1 MNVVND
7 MYQHLKGDKVIW
19 LIVGLLGIFSI
30 LAVYSAAGSMAFKE
44 RDGNTEYYLIQQL
57 IFIILGFIVT
67 YICYSLHYMQYSRLG
82 PAFIMI
88 AVPLLIYTIG
98 FGTEINEA
106 RRWITIPWID
116 KTIQTSDVA
125 KLALIVFIARSLSI
139 RQDYIKEFKN
149 AFVPIIIPVTAV
161 CILILPAD
169 LSTAALLF
177 MTCVLMMFIGRVS
190 LKYIGLLFLIGALAI
205 AIVLLVGQLF
215 PDFVRMSTWTS
226 RINDF
231 LYTDG
236 GYQIEQSKI
245 AIANGGWIGV
255 GPGNS
260 FQRHYLPY
268 PYADFI
274 YAIICEEYGVVG
286 GLFVLGLYL
295 WLLFRCIGIVT
306 KCPKAFG
313 AILAMGLCLN
323 LVIQAFANIAVSV
336 HLLPVT
342 GLTLPL
348 VSMGG
353 TSILFTCMSLGI
365 ILSVSRYVEEAQ
377 ESHMELS
384 EIEVRDAN
392 SL

>member
-1 MNVVND
+1 MNTVND
-7 MYQHLKGDKVIW
+7 IYHHLKGDKTIW

-44 RDGNTEYYLIQQL
+44 RDGNTEFYLIQQVV
-57 IFIILGFIVT
+57 FIALGFVVT
-67 YICYSLHYMQYSRLG
+67 YVCYSLHYMQYSKWAPIIL
-82 PAFIMI
+82 MI
-88 AVPLLIYTIG
+88 TVPLLVYTI
-98 FGTEINEA
+98 FSGTEINDA

-116 KTIQTSDVA
+116 RTIQTSDLA

-139 RQDYIKEFKN
+139 RQEYIKDFKN
-149 AFVPIIIPVTAV
+149 AFIPIIIPITII
-161 CILILPAD
+161 CLLIVPAD

-177 MTCVLMMFIGRVS
+177 LTCLLMMFIGRVS
-190 LKYIGLLFLIGALAI
+190 MKYIMLLFLIGAICMMLI
-205 AIVLLVGQLF
+205 IFIGTVF
-215 PDFVRMSTWTS
+215 PDEIRLATWTS
-226 RINDF
+226 RINEF
-231 LYTDG
+231 LHTDG

-260 FQRHYLPY
+260 FQRNYLPY

-274 YAIICEEYGVVG
+274 YSIICEEYGVIG
-286 GLFVLGLYL
+286 GLFILGLYL
-295 WLLFRCIGIVT
+295 WLLVRCIGIVT
-306 KCPKAFG
+306 RCPKAFG

-365 ILSVSRYVEEAQ
+365 ILSVSRYVEEAK
-377 ESHMELS
+377 EFKLELS
-384 EIEVRDAN
+384 EIEVRDAD
-392 SL
+392 SI